1 MPLATG
7 DPESIGGYALVD
19 RLGAGGMGVVYLG
32 RSASGRQVALKLVHE
47 QYAQDEE
54 FRTRFQQEVAA
65 ARRVSGAFTAPVV
78 DADPEADRPWMAT
91 LYVPGRTLSEVVRR
105 DGPLDGRKLRTLGL
119 GLVEALR
126 DIHRAGVV
134 HRDLKPANIL
144 MAEDGPRVID
154 FGISR
159 AADSQTLTVT
169 IGRVLGTPPFM
180 SPEQLRSPRGVT
192 AASDVF
198 SLGSLLV
205 YAARGSSPFESDSPY
220 LSGYQV
226 MYEHPTLDGV
236 PEPLLGIAERC
247 LAKEPDAR
255 PGLDELH
262 RMLRTLPD
270 FPAAEPVSGEGAE
283 GPSAGA
289 GRAERHDAGE
299 ASAEGPSAEGP
310 SGKGRPDSGA
320 AAGPEAIGDTG
331 TAGGTRTVGGPGTAG
346 GTGTAGGAG
355 TATGSA
361 IAGGTEAIGGT
372 GTTNG
377 AGTANGTGTAPGTG
391 TIGRTGAASDAGT
404 AAAEERPPAS
414 PAPDVPEV
422 PDDGDNPDD
431 ADDSKRTRP
440 GRGARRRLVVSTA
453 GVALAVAGVTVAAA
467 VFAPDT
473 TVSSGTTSTTASSQR
488 PASLPAGWRPWRT
501 NLRVEAEGPPLDYQ
515 EAGCASD
522 GGRNLYCG
530 GTGFTVAKVDAAT
543 GRVLWRWGSRPQ
555 SARPIGVRDGTVY
568 TYRESEAG
576 LRWVV
581 ALDAATK
588 RQRWERRI
596 SGTASVRLFR
606 GGVLTMSPED
616 GALVAYGPSGTRLW
630 QSPQAYGKF
639 CEPTALADVPYAL
652 CSPVTSD
659 DLAAEGPYDL
669 LRLNPSDGTQRELTT
684 LPRKTLTLGAIRGKP
699 LFAVAKTA
707 KEVYDSGYE
716 RPYNALV
723 RVDPRTGRTT
733 RIPLRRSV
741 LGTPTLLG
749 GVVYFVRTNGTVTA
763 VSADSGRELW
773 QRATDTESLSAP
785 VLSKRYGQ
793 LYFTNRFGRL
803 LALKV
808 NDGAEAW
815 RTAALDDP
823 GTSAPDTEPKVM
835 LVKDAIVGTAGD
847 TAFSV
852 RPDRPSDRP

>member
-19 RLGAGGMGVVYLG
+19 RLGSGGMGVVYLG

-91 LYVPGRTLSEVVRR
+91 LYVPGRTLSEVVRK
-105 DGPLDGRKLRTLGL
+105 DGPLDGRELRTLGL

-270 FPAAEPVSGEGAE
+270 FPAAEPVSDEGAE

-289 GRAERHDAGE
+289 GRAERRDAGE

-320 AAGPEAIGDTG
+320 TAGAEAIGDTG
-331 TAGGTRTVGGPGTAG
+331 TAGGTRTADGTGTAG
-346 GTGTAGGAG
+346 GTRTAGGAG
-355 TATGSA
+355 TATGTA

-372 GTTNG
+372 GTT
-377 AGTANGTGTAPGTG
+377 TGTGTAPGTG
-391 TIGRTGAASDAGT
+391 TIDRTGAASDAGT
-404 AAAEERPPAS
+404 AAAEERPPAA
-414 PAPDVPEV
+414 PALDDPDN
-422 PDDGDNPDD
+422 GDD

-473 TVSSGTTSTTASSQR
+473 TVSSGPTSATASSQR

-501 NLRVEAEGPPLDYQ
+501 NLRVEAEGPPLNYQ

-530 GTGFTVAKVDAAT
+530 GNGFTVAKVDAAT

-606 GGVLTMSPED
+606 GGVLTMSPET

-639 CEPTALADVPYAL
+639 CEPTALADAPYAL

-773 QRATDTESLSAP
+773 QRATETESLSAP